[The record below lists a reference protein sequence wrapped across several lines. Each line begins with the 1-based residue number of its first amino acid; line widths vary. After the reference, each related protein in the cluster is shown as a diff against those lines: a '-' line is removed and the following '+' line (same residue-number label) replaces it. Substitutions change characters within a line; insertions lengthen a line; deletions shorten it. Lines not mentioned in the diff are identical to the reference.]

1 MSELIAIGVPRGKLP
16 DEPSLSDFYI
26 FRMFPSDTKNTTVR
40 FLLSR
45 FECDIREHV
54 FGAKVDNPFN
64 GGEHITVYHPSP
76 VGFTRHQLNDGLE
89 AITIDPRY
97 TGMLGVPYFTNP
109 LYTHDVLVTGP
120 RWNAYLADLTDTT
133 DLITDAF
140 IYIGPPVE
148 SPDDY
153 ELEYL
158 VHVGEL
164 HRQYGQEVIDFT
176 HTDACE
182 AYKIFSR
189 NGLMSPAKIVKLV
202 TDPTRHVLVVEL
214 SPDYTKTVLVNL
226 GVKYVRMPSAI
237 VALFAEGYQIDD
249 DSCHNFL
256 NVAFEEE
263 GPRVVCKGNEV
274 IEL

>member
-1 MSELIAIGVPRGKLP
+1 MSELIAIGIPRGKLTA
-16 DEPSLSDFYI
+16 EPTLSDFYI
-26 FRMFPSDTKNTTVR
+26 FRMFPSDTKDTTLR

-45 FECDIREHV
+45 FKCDIKEHV
-54 FGAKVDNPFN
+54 FSTKVDNPFN
-64 GGEHITVYHPSP
+64 GGEQITVYHVSTT
-76 VGFTRHQLNDGLE
+76 GFVHHQLDDGLE
-89 AITIDPRY
+89 AITVDAHY
-97 TGMLGVPYFTNP
+97 TGMLGVPHFPNP
-109 LYTHDVLVTGP
+109 MYMHDVLITGP
-120 RWNAYLADLTDTT
+120 RWNAYNDNLTDTT

-140 IYIGPPVE
+140 LYIGPPVE
-148 SPDDY
+148 SSDDY
-153 ELEYL
+153 ELEYM

-164 HRQYGQEVIDFT
+164 HREYGQEVINFT

-189 NGLMSPAKIVKLV
+189 NGLMSPGKIVKLV
-202 TDPTRHVLVVEL
+202 TDPARHVLVVEL

-226 GVKYVRMPSAI
+226 GVKYVRMPAAI